1 MVSRHRA
8 VNLASVDRIERG
20 RRVAGKA
27 ANAVALNCLPL
38 VSEADS
44 QLWRREDLELSAG
57 Q

>member
-27 ANAVALNCLPL
+27 ANAVALT
-38 VSEADS
+38 VYH
-44 QLWRREDLELSAG
+44 
-57 Q
+57 